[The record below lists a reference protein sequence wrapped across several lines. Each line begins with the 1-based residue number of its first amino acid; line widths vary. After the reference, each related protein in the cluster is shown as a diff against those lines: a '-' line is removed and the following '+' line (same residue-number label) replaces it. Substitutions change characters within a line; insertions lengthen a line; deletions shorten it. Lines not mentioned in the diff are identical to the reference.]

1 MIVHRSVQKLFD
13 HAKDQ
18 AVTVNNQEIQFKEN
32 EAIYMEISQK
42 YSLDEINVMAA
53 KNGFEP
59 LKKSQIQKMVY
70 RCYLESCII

>member
-1 MIVHRSVQKLFD
+1 VQKLFD
-13 HAKDQ
+13 QLKDQ

-59 LKKSQIQKMVY
+59 LKEISDSRKWFIDAIWKVV
-70 RCYLESCII
+70 